1 MNSVKYVLL
10 AFVLSAVSIP
20 VMAIEVNINGLIY
33 ELSGVSAKV
42 IRVAHGNLNS
52 RINVPPNI
60 TYEGFNYT
68 VNEIGDK
75 CFVNIDHHYS
85 EGSSRYCTLF
95 ENGVEVN
102 VGGRYD
108 YNVQSYCH
116 IHPDAYIWDPGSSH
130 GYAKDNSYVK
140 TITLPSTI
148 EIIGRYAFSNS
159 QITYIWFSNGV
170 KQINEGGFH
179 TPNLK
184 EIDLINSV
192 ESIGKRAFYYSSIKE
207 IKIPSSVSSME
218 DDSFLD
224 CSLLRKIVYL
234 GATPPSNWT
243 ATTTT
248 YVPNA
253 DIYSSPTTSINNAH
267 VIEMISF
274 SENEFVY
281 TGQQPTPT
289 WTNNVEGYTTSLT
302 MPTLKTNAGTYEE
315 VIPTT
320 FSKGGES
327 FTANVVYRYTIH
339 PVKLTA
345 KVNNTSRTYGEA
357 NPTFTITYSGF
368 VNGEN
373 QSVLTTVP
381 TATTSATQTSPVG
394 TYPITISGGE
404 AQNYTF
410 EYVSGEMTINKAL
423 LYVQVMDSEKEYGDD
438 NPTFTVGYSGL
449 KNNET
454 VPEWITAPSFT
465 TSANKGS
472 NVGTYPV
479 SVTCNPKNYN
489 IVSNTSGTL
498 TITKAPLTI
507 KANNVSMNYGGPMP
521 TYTFAYTGFKN
532 NDNTSVLTVM
542 PTISTLASTTSNVGT
557 YTITPKDAVAT
568 NYEMNYVAGMLTINP
583 CELKVKVNS
592 ASKIYGESNPVF
604 TLEYS
609 GFVNNETKTVL
620 EVEPTVS
627 TSANILSS
635 VGTYDVWA
643 SGGQATNYTFTYQ
656 NGTLT
661 ITPRNLNVSV
671 GNYERPYGQENP
683 QFELLY
689 DGFAGNDTENSLNT
703 KPIARTTATS
713 TSDVGDYTIE
723 VTGGYSPNYTF
734 TYGSGKLT
742 IVKAEQDFVWEQDLS
757 NLVVGDQVQLQAVA
771 SSGLPVTYTMDD
783 DSFAEIYTAGSKTY
797 LECKAVGSFQIKAVQ
812 EGNNN
817 YYPTQRINKQVTIV
831 ETSSIDAAKSSSISI
846 IPTNNGVMITGTQG
860 GETIQIY
867 SLNGTMLISAKA
879 EGSQTEIKLSKNKAY
894 VVKIKDVIKKIIL

>member
-1 MNSVKYVLL
+1 MKQNVKRLL
-10 AFVLSAVSIP
+10 ISVLSVIIALNVD
-20 VMAIEVNINGLIY
+20 AQTLINGIY
-33 ELSGVSAKV
+33 YLFHGEEAEVCNENGGVSES
-42 IRVAHGNLNS
+42 N
-52 RINVPPNI
+52 
-60 TYEGFNYT
+60 
-68 VNEIGDK
+68 
-75 CFVNIDHHYS
+75 
-85 EGSSRYCTLF
+85 GSSYTNN
-95 ENGVEVN
+95 EYIIPSTVIYNGWSYKVTSI
-102 VGGRYD
+102 GR
-108 YNVQSYCH
+108 CAFG
-116 IHPDAYIWDPGSSH
+116 AYFTFYSGST
-130 GYAKDNSYVK
+130 ANKIV
-140 TITLPSTI
+140 LPSTI
-148 EIIGRYAFSNS
+148 KKIGE
-159 QITYIWFSNGV
+159 
-170 KQINEGGFH
+170 K
-179 TPNLK
+179 
-184 EIDLINSV
+184 
-192 ESIGKRAFYYSSIKE
+192 AFYYCPNLVSMI
-207 IKIPSSVSSME
+207 IPASVEEMVCEPSHVSAFYGC
-218 DDSFLD
+218 D
-224 CSLLRKIVYL
+224 LLRSIIYL
-234 GATPPSNWT
+234 GQHAPQGWT
-243 ATTTT
+243 AAGKT
-248 YVPNA
+248 YVPDA
-253 DIYSSPTTSINNAH
+253 KEYSSPRWTMNNAQ
-267 VIEMISF
+267 VIPMITF
-274 SENEFVY
+274 ADSEFNY
-281 TGQQPTPT
+281 TGNAPTTT
-289 WTNNVEGYTTSLT
+289 WTNNVEGYTASLS
-302 MPTLKTNAGTYEE
+302 MPTLETEAGTYEKI
-315 VIPTT
+315 IPVSFTRG
-320 FSKGGES
+320 SES

-381 TATTSATQTSPVG
+381 TAITSATQTSPVG

-410 EYVSGEMTINKAL
+410 EYVSGEMTVNKAS

-592 ASKIYGESNPVF
+592 ASKIYGEPNPVF

-671 GNYERPYGQENP
+671 GNYERPYGQDNP

-713 TSDVGDYTIE
+713 TSDVDDYTIE
-723 VTGGYSPNYTF
+723 VTGGYSPNYAF

-757 NLVVGDQVQLQAVA
+757 NLVVGDQVQLQATA

-783 DSFAEIYTAGSKTY
+783 NSFAEIYTVGSKTY
-797 LECKAVGSFQIKAVQ
+797 LECKAAGSFHIKAVQ

-831 ETSSIDAAKSSSISI
+831 ETSSIDAAKSSTISI
-846 IPTNNGVMITGTQG
+846 TPTNNGVMITGTQS
-860 GETIQIY
+860 GEMIQIY
-867 SLNGTMLISAKA
+867 SLNGTMLISAKT
-879 EGSQTEIKLSKNKAY
+879 EGLQTEIKLSRNKAY